1 MVIYMKIA
9 ICGANGKMG
18 KAIVTAF
25 HDKYEISL
33 VTRDFPLSCVVED
46 VDVVVDFTCA
56 NASFQHAILALRYHK
71 PIIIGTT
78 GLSKTM
84 LKLLEDQANERQVG
98 CLYAPN
104 FAYGAIWMNAAVKEI
119 ASRYDSV
126 EIKETHHVSKLDTP
140 SGTAMRLRASLLEV
154 NPKLMVH
161 ISSERLYTK
170 HVIHQLTFYKDG
182 ESITLKHVV
191 SNKNAYFHALDTA
204 IRRIVNAKGWQN
216 YELSFFETETTE
228 DSQLSVMSDR

>member
-1 MVIYMKIA
+1 MKIA

-18 KAIVTAF
+18 KSIVGAF

-33 VTRDFPLSCVVED
+33 VTRDFPLSCVIED

-56 NASFQHAILALRYHK
+56 NVSFQHAVLALRYNK

-84 LKLLEDQANERQVG
+84 LKLLEDQANERNVG

-104 FAYGAIWMNAAVKEI
+104 FAFGAIWMNSVIKEL
-119 ASRYDSV
+119 ANHYDSV
-126 EIKETHHVSKLDTP
+126 EIKETHHISKLDSP
-140 SGTAMRLRASLLEV
+140 SGTAMRLKANLLAI
-154 NPKLMVH
+154 NPDLMVH
-161 ISSERLYTK
+161 ISSERLYTR
-170 HVIHQLTFYKDG
+170 HVIHQLTFFTEG

-191 SNKNAYFHALDTA
+191 SNRNAYFHALDTA
-204 IRRIVNAKGWQN
+204 IQRIASAKGWQD
-216 YELSFFETETTE
+216 YDLEFFEH
-228 DSQLSVMSDR
+228 SDISNES